1 MKRILS
7 ILLIVLVV
15 LSLYACSKQELVNM
29 TTELNGEYA
38 AIVWENRTY
47 VPYGA
52 LSAYGDRGQQIGIVD
67 GDENHKVYE
76 CKGYSSDEW
85 IVTALLH
92 DAAMLYRG
100 TDVTEIPNGWQSEYD
115 WNS

>member
-7 ILLIVLVV
+7 ILLSVLAV
-15 LSLYACSKQELVNM
+15 LSLYACSKQELANM
-29 TTELNGEYA
+29 TTELNDEYA

-67 GDENHKVYE
+67 GNENHKVYE

-85 IVTALLH
+85 IVTVLPH
-92 DAAMLYRG
+92 DAAMLCREI
-100 TDVTEIPNGWQSEYD
+100 DVTDIPNGWQSEYE

>member
-1 MKRILS
+1 MKRMLS
-7 ILLIVLVV
+7 ALLIFLVV
-15 LSLYACSKQELVNM
+15 LSLFACSKQELANM
-29 TTELNGEYA
+29 TTELKDEYA

-52 LSAYGDRGQQIGIVD
+52 LSAYGERGQQIGIVD
-67 GDENHKVYE
+67 GDETYKVYE

-85 IVTALLH
+85 IVTALPH
-92 DAAMLYRG
+92 DPAMLYREI
-100 TDVTEIPNGWQSEYD
+100 DVTDIPNGWQSEYQ